1 MEIEELPRTTE
12 QIEQAHKACLDG
24 ARNIDRVIATH
35 AKGSDA
41 VSSDFGS
48 DMTHEEKK
56 ARVRRSVGYLKYQKE
71 NYDDWGKLDFAVI
84 DKAIADADTFTGDK

>member
-1 MEIEELPRTTE
+1 MIEKIPRTTE
-12 QIEQAHKACLDG
+12 EIEQAHKACLDG
-24 ARNIDRVIATH
+24 ARNINAVIATH

-41 VSSDFGS
+41 LSSDFGS

-71 NYDDWGKLDFAVI
+71 NYDDWGKEDFTVI
-84 DKAIADADTFTGDK
+84 DKAIADADTFTGD